1 MRFAFFPLAL
11 IAVAFLGLESSAQP
25 PAKEKP
31 KFTNRLAKETSPYLL
46 LHAHNPTDWYP
57 WGPEA
62 FEKARKENKLV
73 FLSIG
78 YSSCYWCHVM
88 ERESF
93 ANEEV
98 AKLLNADFVCVKV
111 DREERPDIDHTYMTA
126 LHTFRSGGGW
136 PLSMFL
142 TPDGRPVIG
151 GTYWPREDRGEG
163 EEKESG
169 FKSIIKILANAWKKD
184 KEGLEKQADRIASAT
199 KRALENAAP
208 VLNAAELDRKLVEAS
223 VAGLKEEFD
232 PQYGGFGNPI
242 RNFRGTKFPL
252 PSRLNLLLRQAEAAG
267 NKETLKMVTLTLDR
281 MAHSGIYDQIGG
293 GFHRYSTE
301 RTWNI
306 PHFEKMLYD
315 NAQLV
320 ETFAHAY
327 RLTKKPTYRRIVEE
341 TLAYVEREMTSPE
354 GALYSSQDAETHH
367 EEGRF
372 YVWTPAELK
381 EALPNEEELEL
392 AKSTYAAGGKVNF
405 EEKYHI
411 LALPKPLDELA
422 KDRNLNEAELL
433 AKLKPVRD
441 KLLAARS
448 NRDRPMRNEIALTAW
463 SGEMIAGYAE
473 AGKALGEKKYLEASK
488 KAAEFVLKQQKTAD
502 GRLLR
507 TYGAAPGGKPKAAVA
522 AYLEDYSFLVHGL
535 LSLHEATKEQRWLDE
550 AKTLTEAMLKHH
562 GDAQRG
568 GFYMTA
574 EDGEKLFAR
583 SKDQYDGAQPSGNS
597 QAAQNLVRLA
607 KLTGEERWAK
617 EAERTLKAFANAL
630 KDQPTG
636 MTLMAQALDE
646 HLSAAKDRK

>member
-1 MRFAFFPLAL
+1 MRFLLMPVAL
-11 IAVAFLGLESSAQP
+11 CLFASLPFKSPAQP
-25 PAKEKP
+25 PVKEKP
-31 KFTNRLAKETSPYLL
+31 KYTNRLAKETSPYLL

-62 FEKARKENKLV
+62 FEKARKEKKLI

-151 GTYWPREDRGEG
+151 GTYWPREDSGEG
-163 EEKESG
+163 EEKSSG
-169 FKSIIKILANAWKKD
+169 FKSILKTLANAWKSD
-184 KEGLEKQADRIASAT
+184 KEGLEKQADRIAAAT
-199 KRALENAAP
+199 TKALDNAAP
-208 VLNAAELDRKLVEAS
+208 TFGAADLDRKLVES
-223 VAGLKEEFD
+223 VFENLKEEFD
-232 PQYGGFGNPI
+232 PEYGGFGNSV

-252 PSRLNLLLRQAEAAG
+252 PSRLNLLLRQAEADG
-267 NKETLKMVTLTLDR
+267 NKEALKMATLTLDR

-301 RTWNI
+301 RTWNV

-320 ETFAHAY
+320 ETYSRAY
-327 RLTKKPTYRRIVEE
+327 RLTKKPAYRRIVEE
-341 TLAYVEREMTSPE
+341 TLAYVEREMTSPA
-354 GALYSSQDAETHH
+354 GAFYSSQDAETHH
-367 EEGRF
+367 EEGRS
-372 YVWTPAELK
+372 YVWTPTELE
-381 EALPNEEELEL
+381 EALPMKDEFDL
-392 AKSTYAAGGKVNF
+392 AKSIYAGGGKVNF
-405 EEKYHI
+405 EGKYHI
-411 LALPKPLDELA
+411 LALPKPLADVA
-422 KDRNLNEAELL
+422 KDRNMSEAELL
-433 AKLKPVRD
+433 AKLKPIRD
-441 KLLAARS
+441 KLFAVREK
-448 NRDRPMRNEIALTAW
+448 RDRPMRNEIAITAW

-473 AGKALGEKKYLEASK
+473 AGKSLGEKKYLDTAK
-488 KAAEFVLKQQKTAD
+488 RAAEFVLKQQKTPD

-507 TYGAAPGGKPKAAVA
+507 AYGAAPGGQPKATIPG
-522 AYLEDYSFLVHGL
+522 YLEDYAFLTHGL
-535 LSLHEATKEQRWLDE
+535 LTLHEATKEPRWLDE
-550 AKTLTEAMLKHH
+550 AKSLTATMLKHH
-562 GDAQRG
+562 ADTKRG

-574 EDGEKLFAR
+574 DDSEKLFAR

-597 QAAQNLVRLA
+597 QAALNLVRLA
-607 KLTGEERWAK
+607 KQTGEERWAK
-617 EAERTLKAFANAL
+617 EAERTLKAFGPAIRA
-630 KDQPTG
+630 QPTG
-636 MTLMAQALDE
+636 MTLMAQAVDE
-646 HLSAAKDRK
+646 YLANPKK